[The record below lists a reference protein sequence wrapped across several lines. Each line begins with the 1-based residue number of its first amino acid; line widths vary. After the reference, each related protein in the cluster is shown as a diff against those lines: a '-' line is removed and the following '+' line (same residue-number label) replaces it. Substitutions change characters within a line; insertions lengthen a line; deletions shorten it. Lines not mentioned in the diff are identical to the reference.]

1 METAT
6 DNQNASGSVQG
17 KKRGR
22 RPSVREC
29 EESGAPRRRWCRT
42 CQNPRLKKP
51 CEGLHPPT
59 QIDNDSA
66 PLADAGARTAISTA
80 DEIDPPC
87 STTSRRNTQPPAR
100 LEYPLDQIRDRRV
113 NFDLAMDREKAPKKP
128 KVSVLLAELAERS
141 SRLAL
146 VEDKV
151 KQLVKE
157 LTAETRRADN
167 LAREKIARDAPKRQK
182 TLTHFFRPAVDRA
195 TTSTATSTIDADKAV
210 GYSDAELRRKFRRDV
225 ENVQTH
231 ILDIAGDDPLRQLQL
246 ADGAFKRFTAS
257 KERLMTDEQQAGRV
271 VLSCLRDFFGTLRQ
285 KYAGRFPNLAR
296 AIQQA
301 VGVAIGATA
310 PRGTYAKIASAAGCS
325 LSTVSNGHARWHEWL
340 RGERVDLVDLRGA
353 ERSDKIPTK
362 WVDHARE
369 QWLACTV
376 KSPKKKDSVRNP
388 HNRRDKELYR
398 VHFKEMRTYEIHAII
413 VRTGVHAS
421 SHNMHMCTHERT
433 RTRTHART
441 HRREEIRRLSL
452 VRKKNTR
459 TSPVSS

>member
-1 METAT
+1 METTEIAT
-6 DNQNASGSVQG
+6 AENQRDLG

-22 RPSVREC
+22 RSSVREC
-29 EESGAPRRRWCRT
+29 EVSDAPRERWCGPCNNR
-42 CQNPRLKKP
+42 RLKKP
-51 CEGLHPPT
+51 CEGLHPDM
-59 QIDNDSA
+59 QIGDDCNA
-66 PLADAGARTAISTA
+66 LENEVRTAIGTGDDS
-80 DEIDPPC
+80 DRLRKSGSPH
-87 STTSRRNTQPPAR
+87 RRISQAPAR
-100 LEYPLDQIRDRRV
+100 LEYPQEQIRDYRV
-113 NFDLAMDREKAPKKP
+113 SSEVAMDREKAPKKP

-271 VLSCLRDFFGTLRQ
+271 VLSCLQDFFGTLRQ

-310 PRGTYAKIASAAGCS
+310 PRA
-325 LSTVSNGHARWHEWL
+325 
-340 RGERVDLVDLRGA
+340 
-353 ERSDKIPTK
+353 
-362 WVDHARE
+362 
-369 QWLACTV
+369 
-376 KSPKKKDSVRNP
+376 
-388 HNRRDKELYR
+388 
-398 VHFKEMRTYEIHAII
+398 
-413 VRTGVHAS
+413 
-421 SHNMHMCTHERT
+421 
-433 RTRTHART
+433 
-441 HRREEIRRLSL
+441 
-452 VRKKNTR
+452 
-459 TSPVSS
+459 